1 MNTTP
6 ATVIT
11 PAIESINFK
20 ISHMPIAVYD
30 DNDKPTIKG
39 FGEWAFSEVDC
50 NPVGQRPSVQNS
62 GDNSKSISI
71 IESMISIPAINIGQV
86 TITRVYD
93 SIYKYESIDGG
104 HRKRAI
110 LEFLAGEFKVKVDGE
125 LYFYN
130 ELPTIVKNR
139 FDQYKISL
147 CTYTVMSN
155 EMKGKLFCTINQTT
169 DVNHQQKRNAQGNT
183 RIANLTRKMVR
194 TFTINGKM
202 IDEVHPLFHTTSGKK
217 KHFAHIQQTNS
228 LLRVDEFVSRL
239 LYRCLDNCLIGEK
252 GDKQLDEMYS
262 KSGKT
267 DKDGVLAIS
276 EKDFKIAEKHLK
288 EHLDFLK
295 SMADGKSNIF
305 GNTNKA
311 KLAWKELNCLS
322 SLFFHYNYIYGPY
335 GKGWYLGD
343 ANKFYRQ
350 FRKSYL
356 EVSVDL
362 KKNWQMLHGLEY
374 ETAETSVKQTFN
386 NYCTVVNGNYTTLMI
401 NQMII
406 WLFGALKEGGI
417 GAAIKTQSIIVLDK
431 RCFTDAQKEAKLY
444 DQNGLCAYDDKKLL
458 YADAEGHHN
467 IAFSKG
473 KEAGGYTSGEEGY
486 KNLKMVR
493 ACWNKV
499 MGSMSIEEYK
509 KSINMMKENKNK
521 KNEID
526 ELIED
531 DGDND

>member
-1 MNTTP
+1 
-6 ATVIT
+6 
-11 PAIESINFK
+11 
-20 ISHMPIAVYD
+20 
-30 DNDKPTIKG
+30 
-39 FGEWAFSEVDC
+39 
-50 NPVGQRPSVQNS
+50 
-62 GDNSKSISI
+62 
-71 IESMISIPAINIGQV
+71 
-86 TITRVYD
+86 
-93 SIYKYESIDGG
+93 
-104 HRKRAI
+104 
-110 LEFLAGEFKVKVDGE
+110 
-125 LYFYN
+125 
-130 ELPTIVKNR
+130 
-139 FDQYKISL
+139 
-147 CTYTVMSN
+147 MSN